1 MQSELSILFLDD
13 HPGLRDGTALI
24 LSQKNPKLKFF
35 CAGTT
40 DEAVELLR
48 SHTEIS
54 IALVDLNLEGENGL
68 DSVKKLREI
77 QNSLKIIIYTM
88 YADSFHVNNSLKSS
102 IQGYVTKNTSVTEL
116 LHAISAVENGG
127 TYFCTAASRIV
138 NFLLSPET
146 AYDEEAELFAN
157 YKMLSKSEQQLFE
170 LLAKKIELKEI
181 SEIIGKKEKTVLNK
195 RTIIYQKLGL
205 SDRLDLIEAARKLGV
220 IE

>member
-48 SHTEIS
+48 SHAEIS

-77 QNSLKIIIYTM
+77 QTGLKIIIYTM
-88 YADSFHVNNSLKSS
+88 YADSFHVKNALKSS

-138 NFLLSPET
+138 NSLLFPET

-181 SEIIGKKEKTVLNK
+181 SEIIGKKEKTILNK

>member
-40 DEAVELLR
+40 DEAVELLH
-48 SHTEIS
+48 SHTEIL

-77 QNSLKIIIYTM
+77 QTGLKIIIYTM
-88 YADSFHVNNSLKSS
+88 YADSFHVKNALKSS

-116 LHAISAVENGG
+116 LHAISAVENDG

-138 NFLLSPET
+138 NSLLFPET

-181 SEIIGKKEKTVLNK
+181 SEIIGKKEKTILNK